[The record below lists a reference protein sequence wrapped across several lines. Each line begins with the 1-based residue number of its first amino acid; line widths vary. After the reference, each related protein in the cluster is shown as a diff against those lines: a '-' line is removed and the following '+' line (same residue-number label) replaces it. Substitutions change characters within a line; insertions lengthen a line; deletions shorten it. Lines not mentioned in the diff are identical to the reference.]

1 MIQLIS
7 KGHLT
12 QTDKKQIKALF
23 DSGMTQAK
31 INKATLVIEK
41 GTPSLNQYT
50 ISKYIKDRGLGF
62 IGDNLRMSKYT
73 FEITYKP

>member
-31 INKATLVIEK
+31 INRAIWVIEK
-41 GTPSLNQYT
+41 GMPSTNEYT
-50 ISKYIKDRGLGF
+50 LSKHIKDRGLGF
-62 IGDNLRMSKYT
+62 IGEQLRMSKYT
-73 FEITYKP
+73 YDIIYTP